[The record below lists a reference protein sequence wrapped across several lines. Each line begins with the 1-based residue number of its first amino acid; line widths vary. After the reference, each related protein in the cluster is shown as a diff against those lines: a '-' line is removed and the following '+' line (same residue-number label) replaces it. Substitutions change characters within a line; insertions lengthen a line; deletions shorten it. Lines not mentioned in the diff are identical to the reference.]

1 MHETDLLSR
10 VRERLSTVGD
20 VQEKRMFG
28 SVAFM
33 VNGTL
38 RLAVGHK
45 EGRAMMVRVD
55 PAEYAEALA
64 REGASPAVMKARTMR
79 NYLFLTDAAV
89 VEDADLRGW
98 IELALRS
105 PDAEH

>member
-1 MHETDLLSR
+1 MQEIELLSR
-10 VRERLSTVGD
+10 VRERLLTAGD

-33 VNGTL
+33 VNGTF
-38 RLAVGHK
+38 RLAVGQR
-45 EGRAMMVRVD
+45 EGRVMMVRVD
-55 PAEYAEALA
+55 PGEYDEALA

-79 NYLFLTDAAV
+79 SYLFLTDAAV
-89 VEDADLRGW
+89 VDDDDLQWW

-105 PDAEH
+105 PDSAP

>member
-1 MHETDLLSR
+1 MLSR
-10 VRERLSTVGD
+10 VRERLLAAGD

-38 RLAVGHK
+38 RLAVGEK
-45 EGRAMMVRVD
+45 EDRVMMIRVA
-55 PAEYAEALA
+55 PEEYDEALA

-79 NYLFLTDAAV
+79 HYLFLSDAAV
-89 VEDADLRGW
+89 VEDMDLQWW
-98 IELALRS
+98 IDLALRS
-105 PDAEH
+105 PDAGR